1 MKINNLHRIM
11 GFVEQ
16 LLERF
21 NEKFQASVSHPL
33 TNELCDGTLPDHIL
47 YTYLVQDLKF
57 VEIGLRFFGNALAR
71 CEVPAAS
78 VTLGKQ
84 IGFIS
89 NFEYSYFVNCMN
101 QLREESGEQLN
112 RYVPL
117 MLKETPPALPAVQ
130 KYLDVLHYL
139 ACDSRSYEELI
150 TFLYVLE
157 KCYLGWVVHNTKTKD
172 LSRLQYKHKE
182 WVDLH
187 YGPDFEAWVEFLR
200 GELERVAAISEDTEK
215 IAHWFEKTIDL
226 EIEFFDAC
234 YFYKG

>member
-1 MKINNLHRIM
+1 MS
-11 GFVEQ
+11 FVES
-16 LLERF
+16 LLEKF
-21 NEKFQASVSHPL
+21 AEKFQVSISHPL
-33 TNELCDGTLPDHIL
+33 TNELCSGTLPDHIL

-57 VEIGLRFFGNALAR
+57 VEIGLRFFGNTLAR
-71 CEVPAAS
+71 CEVPSAS

-89 NFEYSYFVNCMN
+89 NLEYSYFVKCMQ
-101 QLREESGEQLN
+101 QLRDESGSDLQK
-112 RYVPL
+112 YVPL
-117 MLKETPPALPAVQ
+117 MLKSETPALPAVQ
-130 KYLDVLHYL
+130 KYLDVMHYL

-157 KCYLGWVVHNTKTKD
+157 KVYLDWVLFNMATKD

-187 YGPDFEAWVEFLR
+187 VGPEFEAWVDFLAS
-200 GELERVAAISEDTEK
+200 ELNRVAAVSENQEKISE
-215 IAHWFEKTIDL
+215 WFEKTIDL

-234 YFYKG
+234 YFYQG